1 MLVYQRVPRNETNWG
16 FCISGVSMI
25 YGDNLVTIC
34 AAGDAAFHT
43 AKWAF

>member
-1 MLVYQRVPRNETNWG
+1 MKPIGCFY
-16 FCISGVSMI
+16 ISGVSMI

-43 AKWAF
+43 AK